1 MQATL
6 VVILVLHVLSGVFWA
21 GSTFTL
27 ARTGG
32 AGAEKLFRPQMGAAL
47 VAVLT
52 GALLWHL
59 LHRGSPGTTEYILA
73 AGAIAA
79 VAAAGV
85 QGALG
90 GRAARSFAQ
99 AEQEEASR
107 LQSRMGLAQRL
118 AALLL
123 AVAVICMAAARYA

>member
-1 MQATL
+1 MQASL
-6 VVILVLHVLSGVFWA
+6 VVTLVLHVLSGVFWA

-32 AGAEKLFRPQMGAAL
+32 AGAEKLFRPQMRAAL

-59 LHRGSPGTTEYILA
+59 LHRGSPGTTEYVLA
-73 AGAIAA
+73 AGALAA
-79 VAAAGV
+79 VVAAGI
-85 QGALG
+85 QGVW
-90 GRAARSFAQ
+90 GRRAGH
-99 AEQEEASR
+99 
-107 LQSRMGLAQRL
+107 MGLAQRL

-123 AVAVICMAAARYA
+123 GVTVICMAAARYA

>member
-1 MQATL
+1 MHATI
-6 VVILVLHVLSGVFWA
+6 VIILVLHVLSGVFWA

-32 AGAEKLFRPQMGAAL
+32 AGTEALFRPQMGAAA

-52 GALLWHL
+52 GGLLWHL

-73 AGAIAA
+73 AGAVAA
-79 VAAAGV
+79 VVAAGV
-85 QGALG
+85 QGIS
-90 GRAARSFAQ
+90 GRWTVRKPAPADQ
-99 AEQEEASR
+99 AEVAPQNAR
-107 LQSRMGLAQRL
+107 IAMGQRV

-123 AVAVICMAAARYA
+123 AITVICMAAARYA